1 MPTLTAYALYPHKEW
16 KVNMLRTQ
24 DYVALEDRY
33 NAHNYQP
40 LDVVIT
46 QAEGVWVWDVEGRK
60 YLDCLSAYSA
70 INQGHCHPCI
80 VRAMVGQAQRLALTS
95 RAFRNDQLPLLAK
108 ELCEL
113 TGYEM
118 MLPMNSGAEAVETA
132 IKAARKWGYTVK
144 GVSDDRAEIIV
155 CTGNFH
161 GRTITIITFSPE
173 EEYRDGFGPFTP
185 GFKLIPYGDADALER
200 AITPRTV
207 AFLFEPVQGEGGVV
221 VPPEGYI
228 RRVRDICTRHNV
240 LMIADEIQTGLG
252 RTGKLLACE
261 HEGVRPDVVT
271 LGKALSGGM
280 YPVSAVLSSREV
292 LGVFGPG
299 DHGSTFGGSPL
310 ACAVAREA
318 LKVIVDE
325 HLCERAAE
333 LGDYLL
339 ARLREIQSPHVAL
352 CRGKGLLVGI
362 VLKPEAG
369 GARRFCEALK
379 ERGVLTKDTHGTVIR
394 LAPPLVITKEEL
406 DWMLERIAEVLE

>member
-1 MPTLTAYALYPHKEW
+1 
-16 KVNMLRTQ
+16 MLRTQ

-46 QAEGVWVWDVEGRK
+46 RAEGVWVWDVEGRK

-70 INQGHCHPCI
+70 INQGHCHPRI
-80 VRAMVGQAQRLALTS
+80 VQAMVEQAQRLALTS

-132 IKAARKWGYTVK
+132 IKAARKWGYVVK
-144 GVSDDRAEIIV
+144 GVADDRAEIIV

-185 GFKLIPYGDADALER
+185 GFKLIPYGDAGALER
-200 AITPRTV
+200 AITSNTV
-207 AFLFEPVQGEGGVV
+207 AFLFEPMQGEGGVV
-221 VPPEGYI
+221 VPPEGYVQ
-228 RRVRDICTRHNV
+228 RARDICTRHNV

-299 DHGSTFGGSPL
+299 DHGSTFGGNPL

-379 ERGVLTKDTHGTVIR
+379 ERGVLAKDTHGTIIR
-394 LAPPLVITKEEL
+394 LAPPLIITKEEL
-406 DWMLERIAEVLE
+406 DWMLERIAGVLEQRILDSYSGRSG